1 MSRRSKAP
9 SNRHA
14 VKASGILA
22 DIAIR
27 DRRPSPHTQVRE
39 IELENVKT
47 EEVEVNLSDI
57 RTPMVTSL
65 LDLSL
70 IVGLVFG
77 GCCA

>member
-27 DRRPSPHTQVRE
+27 RPGPRTQDRELE
-39 IELENVKT
+39 IENVKT
-47 EEVEVNLSDI
+47 EEVEVNLIPS
-57 RTPMVTSL
+57 RTVR
-65 LDLSL
+65 
-70 IVGLVFG
+70 
-77 GCCA
+77 